1 MWALAILFWLAGGT
15 VVAGAVIIISGV
27 ISGAMWLARVGLWL
41 CVGGVLTIMT
51 LMALTCCIVSSQ
63 ASYTT
68 RGKSHNDNSN
78 KIQDTTRRR

>member
-51 LMALTCCIVSSQ
+51 LMALACCIVSSH
-63 ASYTT
+63 TT
-68 RGKSHNDNSN
+68 RERLQHNDNSN
-78 KIQDTTRRR
+78 KIQDTTRPR